1 VNLHILYH
9 FYIFHRGFHYS
20 NLTFHS
26 HTHVMSVVCWSLH
39 RSWTQH
45 PQDDDDDTQDAS
57 SVGCGD
63 MGQDG
68 VNLGLPAL
76 LWAWALLM

>member
-1 VNLHILYH
+1 MI
-9 FYIFHRGFHYS
+9 
-20 NLTFHS
+20 
-26 HTHVMSVVCWSLH
+26 VVCWSLH
-39 RSWTQH
+39 RSWTQD
-45 PQDDDDDTQDAS
+45 PKNDDEDTQDAS

-68 VNLGLPAL
+68 VNLGLPGANIKQLKHDEDPYRQREETQYLSPAL